1 MSAERDLLDLLRAS
15 LPARDL
21 HGVDIEEI
29 GDDGVR
35 LRFPFDAGLIGPGQI
50 FSSPALLSFADTAIY
65 AAIQARIGQAGTAL
79 VSTLNVSFL
88 RPAKAADTIC
98 LARVIRLGKKSANAE
113 AWLFSHMPAEP
124 ILHATAHCVIGKV
137 LAKT

>member
-1 MSAERDLLDLLRAS
+1 MSAERQLQALLRAT

-21 HGVDIEEI
+21 HNLEVEEI

-35 LRFPFDAGLIGPGQI
+35 LRFPFDPGLIGPGAI
-50 FSSPALLSFADTAIY
+50 FSGPALLSFADTAIY
-65 AAIQARIGQAGTAL
+65 AAIQARIGSTGAAL

-88 RPAKAADTIC
+88 RPAKATDTIC

-113 AWLFSHMPAEP
+113 AWLFSHAAVEP
-124 ILHATAHCVIGKV
+124 ILHATANCVIGPPV
-137 LAKT
+137 AKP